1 MQNSDTIAAIA
12 TPLGVG
18 GIGIVRISGKKA
30 KSLLSRIFLPL
41 SPRFV
46 NFRPW
51 TLHRGRVVDM
61 AGLPVDDVLAVFMPG
76 PRTFTGE
83 DVAEIHC
90 HGGQAILRTVLETLL
105 SLGARLAER
114 GEFSRRALLNGRMD
128 LTQAEAVAEM
138 IAAPTREA
146 LRLSTSKLD
155 GLLGQR
161 IGELRDRLELLR
173 MQLCVAVDFP
183 EEEVEC
189 LAPQEFCEVVQSVKD
204 AVNSLLA
211 GYQRCRCWQEGAAV
225 VLAGAVNAGKSS
237 LMNAL
242 LGRNRALVT
251 DIPGTTRDFLEEF
264 IDLGG
269 LPVRLTD
276 TAGLRETGDTVEA
289 LGVARSRE
297 RMDGADVVL
306 LVLDGSRGAAAVDDV
321 RVALGDALSSLL
333 ERAASQEQPVIL
345 VWNKVDVTPPVPLP
359 APWNALPFL
368 AISAKHTEGGHGLE
382 ALASAVR
389 EAVLQRHGG
398 EPLGG
403 ELAPNMRQAH
413 LLRQARAELDALAA
427 DIMRSLPYDV
437 CAVRL
442 DSAVA
447 LLGEITGLNSTDEM
461 LDRIF
466 ATFCIGK

>member
-1 MQNSDTIAAIA
+1 MQNTDTITAIA
-12 TPLGVG
+12 TPLGLG
-18 GIGIVRISGKKA
+18 GIGIVRISGPKA
-30 KSLLSRIFLPL
+30 KALLSRVFLPL

-51 TLHRGRVVDM
+51 TLHRGRVMDT
-61 AGLPVDDVLAVFMPG
+61 AGLAVDDVLAVFMPG

-105 SLGARLAER
+105 ALGARLAQR

-146 LRLSTSKLD
+146 LHLSTAKLD
-155 GLLGQR
+155 GLLSKR
-161 IGELRDRLELLR
+161 VDELRERLELLR
-173 MQLCVAVDFP
+173 MQLCVAVDFS
-183 EEEVEC
+183 EEEVES
-189 LAPQEFCEVVQSVKD
+189 LPPAEFCTVIR
-204 AVNSLLA
+204 AVGEAVDSLLA
-211 GYQRCRCWQEGAAV
+211 AHQRCRCWQEGAAV

-251 DIPGTTRDFLEEF
+251 DIPGTTRDFIEEF
-264 IDLGG
+264 LDLQG

-276 TAGLRETGDTVEA
+276 TAGLRETGDSVEA

-297 RMDGADVVL
+297 RMDGADVVV
-306 LVLDGSRGAAAVDDV
+306 LVLDGQRGESAVRDLEE
-321 RVALGDALSSLL
+321 ALGEALPPVL
-333 ERAASQEQPVIL
+333 ERAAQMEQAEQPVLL
-345 VWNKVDVTPPVPLP
+345 VWNKADMAAPVALP
-359 APWNALPFL
+359 APWDSLPL
-368 AISAKHTEGGHGLE
+368 SVVSAREGEGLE
-382 ALASAVR
+382 SLASAVR
-389 EAVLQRHGG
+389 EAVLRRSGG

-413 LLRQARAELDALAA
+413 ILRQARQELDALAA
-427 DIMRSLPYDV
+427 DIAQALPYDV